1 MDWWLYIWLIE
12 STFLGRRCCR
22 QWWRRSWWA
31 TSLMMGSSMTA
42 SQVVICCLLACFF
55 LDFDLWSWTVSC
67 RVGHGLME
75 TEGQYCLLHAYVVSR
90 NLCCLLAFCVSY
102 VPIDIMFIKLS
113 HDSMFVCIWLMV
125 GCNLCVELNVL
136 SGYMYHVPVLSYRFP
151 IVIDMFP
158 TDMFRSRYPVISVP
172 FSRPLFPFPFP
183 FPAKKNRN
191 RNGLGVFPT
200 VPDCFQP

>member
-1 MDWWLYIWLIE
+1 M
-12 STFLGRRCCR
+12 T
-22 QWWRRSWWA
+22 
-31 TSLMMGSSMTA
+31 GSSMTT
-42 SQVVICCLLACFF
+42 SQVVICCLLACC
-55 LDFDLWSWTVSC
+55 LNCVVLC

-136 SGYMYHVPVLSYRFP
+136 SGYMYHIPVLSYRFP

-158 TDMFRSRYPVISVP
+158 TDMFRSRRLVIPFP
-172 FSRPLFPFPFP
+172 FSRPLFPFLFP
-183 FPAKKNRN
+183 KGKKHE
-191 RNGLGVFPT
+191 
-200 VPDCFQP
+200 Q